1 MPLGAAGKGANR
13 HHGWHI
19 GHAADHCD
27 AGSARH
33 ERAAG
38 TGGPGTMS
46 EIFDLGA
53 AAPYLGLLARVSL
66 IAMFVMLVT
75 VLAERLG
82 PFLGA
87 MVASLPLYT
96 GPTYLMLALEHDVPY
111 LLAATVGS
119 IAICGATPVFALAYC
134 VLSRSWGMWVSLFG
148 SLAAWT
154 ACAVIVQSNQ
164 WSLVEALL
172 FVTPIYIVSVALA
185 RGYTRG
191 IAMRR
196 AERRWTDL
204 PTRALMVASAAGAT
218 IAISKFVPPQL
229 TGVLSV
235 LPVIMSS
242 LIVILHPRIGG
253 PAAAALFAHTLGG
266 LVGMVLAFVLIN
278 LTIERVGPAVAL
290 SGGLAVTLIWN
301 LLLIAVRRFT
311 HPPADASAAQHQPR
325 RKGPQAPLPRRP
337 AGTMGHALPPPLGP
351 GPAARP
357 RPPAG
362 ARPLPPQR
370 SKVR

>member
-1 MPLGAAGKGANR
+1 
-13 HHGWHI
+13 
-19 GHAADHCD
+19 
-27 AGSARH
+27 
-33 ERAAG
+33 
-38 TGGPGTMS
+38 MS
-46 EIFDLGA
+46 DIFDFGIA
-53 AAPYLGLLARVSL
+53 TPYLGLLARISL
-66 IAMFVMLVT
+66 IALFVMLVT

-96 GPTYLMLALEHDVPY
+96 GPTYLMLALEHDASY

-134 VLSRSWGMWVSLFG
+134 VMARSWGVWMSLIG
-148 SLAAWT
+148 ALGAWLI
-154 ACAVIVQSNQ
+154 CAIIVQLNQ

-191 IAMRR
+191 IAVQR

-204 PTRALMVASAAGAT
+204 PTRALMVAGAAGAT

-253 PAAAALFAHTLGG
+253 PATSALFAHTLGG

-278 LTIERVGPAVAL
+278 LTIESVGTWIAL
-290 SGGLAVTLIWN
+290 SAGLAVTLVWN

-311 HPPADASAAQHQPR
+311 QRAVVATVLTPAATATR
-325 RKGPQAPLPRRP
+325 TERQAPLPRRP
-337 AGTMGHALPPPLGP
+337 AGTTAHAPPPPTGP
-351 GPAARP
+351 RAATGRY
-357 RPPAG
+357 PPPVGLRQA
-362 ARPLPPQR
+362 PPQR
-370 SKVR
+370 SKGR